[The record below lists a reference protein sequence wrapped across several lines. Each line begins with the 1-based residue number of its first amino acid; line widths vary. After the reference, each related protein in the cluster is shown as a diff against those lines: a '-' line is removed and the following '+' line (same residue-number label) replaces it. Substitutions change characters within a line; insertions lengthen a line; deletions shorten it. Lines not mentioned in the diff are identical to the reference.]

1 VTGNGTANKRI
12 KRCPA
17 CKREYPPAEVVCA
30 VDGTILMAVTK
41 DPLLGATLAEKY
53 LVMSEIGRG
62 GMSIVYKGKHTLM
75 DRIVAIKM
83 LISQLVEDQTS
94 TKRFQQEAQA
104 VSLLAHPNVIGVHD
118 FGIAPSGQPY
128 IVMDFLVGESLAD
141 VIKRDTSVTEARAVP
156 IFKQACDAL
165 DHAHKK
171 GIIHRDLKSSN
182 IMLVEEEG
190 KRDIVKVVD
199 FGIAKLMPS
208 SGKQSQNLTQT
219 GEIFGSPIYMSPE
232 QCLGQPL
239 DARSDIYSMGVLM
252 FETLTG
258 LPPLMGH
265 TIVETMQKHVGTK
278 PELMAKAKP
287 DGRYSPEIEAIVAKS
302 LAKSADDRFQSM
314 QSLSE
319 ALDALIQRSASG
331 DIRRTGNQLQALEQV
346 ESEPDNLLG
355 SQTSRSTLSKVPRAR
370 LTTTGR
376 PTSVSRYGMRA
387 YPAGDGETQQQK
399 ISTSS
404 ASRSTS
410 QPPSPEKKGLPLP
423 ILIGAGV
430 LVLFIGVIVFFLTH
444 PH

>member
-1 VTGNGTANKRI
+1 
-12 KRCPA
+12 
-17 CKREYPPAEVVCA
+17 
-30 VDGTILMAVTK
+30 MAVTQ
-41 DPLLGATLAEKY
+41 DPLLGATLADKY
-53 LVMSEIGRG
+53 LVMNEIGRG

-104 VSLLAHPNVIGVHD
+104 VSCLAHPNVIGVHD
-118 FGIAPSGQPY
+118 FGIAPTGQPY

-141 VIKRDTSVTEARAVP
+141 VIKRDGFIGEQRAIP

-171 GIIHRDLKSSN
+171 GIVHRDLKSSN

-190 KRDIVKVVD
+190 RRDLVKVVD

-208 SGKQSQNLTQT
+208 SGKQAQNLTQT

-252 FETLTG
+252 YETLTG
-258 LPPLMGH
+258 MPPLMGH

-278 PELMAKAKP
+278 PDAMAKMRP
-287 DGRYSPEIEAIVAKS
+287 DLPFSREIEAIVAKS
-302 LAKSADDRFQSM
+302 LSKEANDRFQSM
-314 QSLSE
+314 QNLGD
-319 ALDALIQRSASG
+319 ALDGLILRPAELA
-331 DIRRTGNQLQALEQV
+331 RRTGDYEAYAPEPPETL
-346 ESEPDNLLG
+346 SPEPD
-355 SQTSRSTLSKVPRAR
+355 TRATLSKVPRAR

-387 YPAGDGETQQQK
+387 YPAGDGEQK
-399 ISTSS
+399 APPSTSS
-404 ASRSTS
+404 ASRTNVTE
-410 QPPSPEKKGLPLP
+410 PPAEKKGLPLP

-430 LVLFIGVIVFFLTH
+430 LLLFIGVIVFFVSH

>member
-1 VTGNGTANKRI
+1 
-12 KRCPA
+12 
-17 CKREYPPAEVVCA
+17 VCA

-104 VSLLAHPNVIGVHD
+104 VSCLAHPNVIGVHD
-118 FGIAPSGQPY
+118 FGIAPTGQPY

-141 VIKRDTSVTEARAVP
+141 VIKRDSCVPEARAVP

-182 IMLVEEEG
+182 VMLVEEEG

-208 SGKQSQNLTQT
+208 SGKQAQNLTQT

-252 FETLTG
+252 YEALTG

-278 PELMAKAKP
+278 PEAMGKTRP
-287 DGRYSPEIEAIVAKS
+287 DLRFSPEIEAIVAKS
-302 LAKSADDRFQSM
+302 LAKSADERFQSM
-314 QSLSE
+314 LNLSD
-319 ALDALIQRSASG
+319 ALDGLMQRSG
-331 DIRRTGNQLQALEQV
+331 TGEMRRTADMQAFEPPAAD
-346 ESEPDNLLG
+346 SENLL
-355 SQTSRSTLSKVPRAR
+355 SPQEPRSTLSKVPRAR

-387 YPAGDGETQQQK
+387 YPAGENDPQPQK
-399 ISTSS
+399 ISTTS
-404 ASRSTS
+404 ASRSVS
-410 QPPSPEKKGLPLP
+410 QPPPEKKGLPLP